1 MAGIAIRFS
10 TKDITNAECLK
21 VKPFIDNDEL
31 SSKEVGDFLYKVQ
44 ELIKGKVK
52 YVRHDIEENDILY
65 INGFSE
71 KNEEIFF
78 IINLVKQWDGS
89 RSAFATFIGNCI
101 HTIYTADEIE
111 NLGLTSEE
119 KREEYEKEARKRYG
133 NADSVYERYSS
144 KGVKCLFSMSE
155 VMSRVSSSNDNSDE
169 NINSLEQKLNWD
181 HLGES
186 KLTERRTL
194 QGDFQEVLDKL
205 FTGFKLCNHTDK
217 KTVFLVRIIEF
228 YEKYAMFDNSPL
240 EFIQG
245 EVNKYEQKTGGKVDL
260 DIQDAINKY
269 NEKSDLTLNK
279 FVAYYLGKS
288 EPAVSRTMKTF
299 KEKIGDNNE

>member
-1 MAGIAIRFS
+1 
-10 TKDITNAECLK
+10 
-21 VKPFIDNDEL
+21 
-31 SSKEVGDFLYKVQ
+31 
-44 ELIKGKVK
+44 
-52 YVRHDIEENDILY
+52 
-65 INGFSE
+65 
-71 KNEEIFF
+71 
-78 IINLVKQWDGS
+78 
-89 RSAFATFIGNCI
+89 
-101 HTIYTADEIE
+101 
-111 NLGLTSEE
+111 
-119 KREEYEKEARKRYG
+119 
-133 NADSVYERYSS
+133 
-144 KGVKCLFSMSE
+144 MSE

-186 KLTERRTL
+186 KLTERITL
-194 QGDFQEVLDKL
+194 QGDFQEMLDKL